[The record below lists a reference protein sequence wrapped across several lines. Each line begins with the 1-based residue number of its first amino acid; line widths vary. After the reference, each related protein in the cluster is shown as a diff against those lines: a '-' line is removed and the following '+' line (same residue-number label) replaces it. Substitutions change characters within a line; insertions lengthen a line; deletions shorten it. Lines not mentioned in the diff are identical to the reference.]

1 MKWIKKIFGKKS
13 ESREEAGPID
23 INFED
28 LPAWLNERYQK
39 ISSGVEREVSEI
51 SKELESSLIE
61 LKESNSRLAE
71 AKVEGDFDIRVVKR
85 AKSNREN
92 VIKQVSML
100 TEKIKFQENKDF
112 RVLREFYETS
122 SQSFENCL
130 EHMNQSFRYTKGV
143 FPEESKEVNEK
154 LAELGKVFN
163 RLRAAIL
170 ENDKEII
177 AIEAA
182 RLDLDK
188 MRDSFSSIRA
198 QESELQSK
206 KKKTLTLQT
215 EISELDR
222 AVEEFK
228 EGNAWKNL
236 QSMQTELDTA
246 TEKLKEAETSLTSL
260 VLPLS
265 NYLSRIKKL
274 HESGKYTL
282 NPEIKNQLDL
292 SLNKPV
298 AVDPSFFPELQRIF
312 EDNTLDM
319 QVQKKEK
326 ALSQVKIASSSFPA
340 RKEAYLKTLHDFQA
354 KKAQVSSSD
363 TGQLSEFE
371 HKKAELLS
379 RIHLL
384 EEDIESSEKKL
395 SVMNKELE
403 DLKGKLI
410 LKINS
415 IDNKMK
421 VNFKF

>member
-1 MKWIKKIFGKKS
+1 LKWIKKIFGKKS
-13 ESREEAGPID
+13 ESREEAGPIN

-170 ENDKEII
+170 ENDKEIT

-298 AVDPSFFPELQRIF
+298 AVDPSFFPELQKIF

-319 QVQKKEK
+319 QAQKKEK
-326 ALSQVKIASSSFPA
+326 ALSQVKTATSSFRA
-340 RKEAYLKTLHDFQA
+340 RKETYLKVLQDFQA
-354 KKAQVSSSD
+354 KKAQVSNSD

-395 SVMNKELE
+395 SVMRKELE
-403 DLKGKLI
+403 DVKGKLI
-410 LKINS
+410 LKINL
-415 IDNKMK
+415 IDSNIK
-421 VNFKF
+421 VNFGF